1 MWSVALKILSIL
13 GIILLILLGIL
24 LAALLLVLFMPA
36 VYRASGSAHAGEYRF
51 CFRFRWLFGLVRG
64 EFTYPGDGALRI
76 KALWLT
82 LFDSGAKRR
91 DARDSEAV
99 AENGKKPESAEKT
112 KAADSPTDSDGNAKA
127 AESPADFNGNA
138 KAAESPTISG
148 GNAKAAE
155 SPTDSNGNVETAEF
169 SQSSAENTDM
179 AGSSQNSGESEK
191 SPKSPQGQPQ
201 GQENKPEEP
210 VPREPL
216 FAKLSG
222 LKEKIQPYLAIVRDE
237 DNQALVRHALGRL
250 GRILKSIR
258 PRVLRLE
265 ALIGTGE
272 PDTTGYIYGAFWTV
286 KPFLGRKCRF
296 IVTPDF
302 EKQVLEGEVFLRG
315 HVMSVV
321 LLHHIVRVII
331 DKRLRQLLDQLK
343 KLQAH

>member
-13 GIILLILLGIL
+13 GIILLILLGVL

-82 LFDSGAKRR
+82 LFDSGRKRR
-91 DARDSEAV
+91 DAQDSEAA

-112 KAADSPTDSDGNAKA
+112 KTGDSPTDSDGNAKA
-127 AESPADFNGNA
+127 AEL
-138 KAAESPTISG
+138 
-148 GNAKAAE
+148 
-155 SPTDSNGNVETAEF
+155 PTDSNGNVETAESPTESNENVETAEF
-169 SQSSAENTDM
+169 SQDFAENADM
-179 AGSSQNSGESEK
+179 AGSLQNSGGRADP
-191 SPKSPQGQPQ
+191 PKSPQGQSQ
-201 GQENKPEEP
+201 GQEKKPEEP
-210 VPREPL
+210 APREPL

-250 GRILKSIR
+250 GRILKGIR

-272 PDTTGYIYGAFWTV
+272 PDTTGYVYGAFWTV

-296 IVTPDF
+296 NVTPDF
-302 EKQVLEGEVFLRG
+302 ERQVFEGEVFLRG

-321 LLHHIVRVII
+321 LLHHIVRVVI

-343 KLQAH
+343 KLQAR

>member
-24 LAALLLVLFMPA
+24 LAVLLLVLLLPA
-36 VYRASGSAHAGEYRF
+36 VYRASGSARAGEYRF

-91 DARDSEAV
+91 EAGDSDVDPES
-99 AENGKKPESAEKT
+99 GKNPESAGKT
-112 KAADSPTDSDGNAKA
+112 KAVDPPTNSDGNAKA
-127 AESPADFNGNA
+127 AESPA
-138 KAAESPTISG
+138 ESDENVET
-148 GNAKAAE
+148 AE
-155 SPTDSNGNVETAEF
+155 SPTDSNENVETAEN
-169 SQSSAENTDM
+169 SAERAD
-179 AGSSQNSGESEK
+179 
-191 SPKSPQGQPQ
+191 SPKSPQGQSQ
-201 GQENKPEEP
+201 GQEKKPEEP
-210 VPREPL
+210 APREPL
-216 FAKLSG
+216 SAKLSG

-250 GRILKSIR
+250 GRILKSMR

-272 PDTTGYIYGAFWTV
+272 PDTTGYVYGAFWTV

-296 IVTPDF
+296 NVTPDF
-302 EKQVLEGEVFLRG
+302 ERQVFEGEVFLRG

-321 LLHHIVRVII
+321 LLHHIIRVVI

-343 KLQAH
+343 KAQAR